1 MAVEIRVPQM
11 GESVT
16 EAVVGQ
22 WLKKEG
28 DTVLSAHKG
37 WVKYVPG
44 AD

>member
-16 EAVVGQ
+16 EAVVVDQ

-28 DTVLSAHKG
+28 DTVLIG
-37 WVKYVPG
+37 TVR
-44 AD
+44 D